1 MGDVVIKKRG
11 MEMKQTG
18 DNNIL
23 LKRLLL
29 SLGIL
34 IFIRLGTFLPVPGI
48 DHGYLAFYI
57 QRHSLTRSLVSTFS
71 GNDTFVV
78 GLFTLNIFPYI
89 NASILM
95 QLLVTIIPNLSKLQ
109 KEGSSESKRVLNRL
123 IRLITLI
130 WAFIQSASIAFYLKR
145 ALFNWTPTLAFEI
158 IIWLTTG
165 SMIVLWLSELI
176 TEYGLGNG
184 ASLLIYT
191 NIVSSLPNLI
201 KKLVYEN
208 TQSLNVVSWVIIAT
222 LFFVAI
228 YGIVLLQEGA
238 RIIPLISSKQLGQ
251 NSPTFS
257 ALPEN
262 NYIPLRF
269 NQAGVMPIIL
279 TTAVLVIPNYVSSLN
294 LLPILT
300 LPIIFQSSK
309 VIYWLS
315 YFILILLFSSF
326 YSTIVL
332 NPKDVSDELQKM
344 AVSIPGIRPGIETT
358 YYLKQVM
365 KRITLLGAVML
376 AILATLP
383 NIIEAILPVSSFNGL
398 GTTSLLILVG
408 VVLDLSREM
417 RSIFLSNIYNDM
429 FD

>member
-1 MGDVVIKKRG
+1 
-11 MEMKQTG
+11 MKETN

-71 GNDTFVV
+71 GNDTFVI

-95 QLLVTIIPNLSKLQ
+95 QLLVTILPNLSKLQ
-109 KEGSSESKRVLNRL
+109 KEGSSEGKRTINR
-123 IRLITLI
+123 ITRLITLI
-130 WAFIQSASIAFYLKR
+130 WAIIQSAGIAFYLKR
-145 ALFNWTPTLAFEI
+145 ALFNWTPFLAFEI

-165 SMIVLWLSELI
+165 AMIVLWLSELI
-176 TEYGLGNG
+176 TEHGLGNG

-191 NIVSSLPNLI
+191 NIVSSLPNILQ
-201 KKLVYEN
+201 KLVSEN
-208 TQSLNVVSWVIIAT
+208 SESLNTISWVIISII
-222 LFFVAI
+222 FFIAI

-238 RIIPLISSKQLGQ
+238 RIVPLISSKQLGQ

-279 TTAVLVIPNYVSSLN
+279 TTAVLVIPNYVSNLG

-300 LPIIFQSSK
+300 LPAILQSSK
-309 VIYWLS
+309 IIYWVS
-315 YFILILLFSSF
+315 YFVLILLFSSF

-344 AVSIPGIRPGIETT
+344 AVSIPGVRPGIETT
-358 YYLKQVM
+358 FYLKQVM
-365 KRITLLGAVML
+365 KRVTLLGAVML
-376 AILATLP
+376 ALLATLP

-417 RSIFLSNIYNDM
+417 RSIFLSNIYSDM